1 MAKHIDYLAIFDP
14 NWIYKLR
21 TCQQS
26 WNLCQIYLLKFSCTI
41 KSVVTFF
48 EKKKHIFYS
57 SLKKSTYFIQLY
69 NQILETKAYILFSIT
84 HKNCSSQRTKKS
96 MNLATKIAE
105 ITRRCQC
112 GVMKCRSSKYA
123 DHMGFNHVLPSQYLQ
138 NCRFPYNN
146 KQLIR
151 TLTHHENFCSELFVR
166 FAKKLK

>member
-1 MAKHIDYLAIFDP
+1 MPAK
-14 NWIYKLR
+14 
-21 TCQQS
+21 
-26 WNLCQIYLLKFSCTI
+26 LKFMPNFFIEILMYNQISCN
-41 KSVVTFF
+41 FLW
-48 EKKKHIFYS
+48 KKKHIFYS
-57 SLKKSTYFIQLY
+57 SLKKGTYFIQLY

-105 ITRRCQC
+105 ITRRSQC

-146 KQLIR
+146 NQLIR

>member
-1 MAKHIDYLAIFDP
+1 MAKQIDYLAIFDP
-14 NWIYKLR
+14 NLIYKLP

-26 WNLCQIYLLKFSCTI
+26 WNLCQIFLLKFSGTI

-48 EKKKHIFYS
+48 EKKSI
-57 SLKKSTYFIQLY
+57 YFIHPWKKAH
-69 NQILETKAYILFSIT
+69 ILFSCTIRSVKQKPYILFSIT

-105 ITRRCQC
+105 ITRRSQC